1 MIEQIREW
9 AFAVCA
15 AAAIG
20 GLINIIM
27 PEGGLSKTL
36 KSVISVF
43 FLCTVISAFTKI
55 DFDIADFKINENK
68 IYESKEFEEINSVS
82 EEYLEGELY
91 KSVTEIL
98 EAEEIYAKDILIK
111 INISENGS
119 IDINKFAIAF
129 EQLEDPFK
137 LEEKIYNKTGIKP
150 NIILSG
156 ES

>member
-20 GLINIIM
+20 ELINIIM

-68 IYESKEFEEINSVS
+68 IYESKEFEEIDSVS
-82 EEYLEGELY
+82 EEYLEEELY

-98 EAEEIYAKDILIK
+98 EAEEISAKDILIK